1 MCCPIN
7 KKWFVSFFV
16 VVVLKP
22 FIPPHSIIENLLLK
36 RIAFLPTALRRIMK
50 MVFIND
56 LPVLNYEVVIVV
68 YSNTIQEVVAWRLL
82 VPSSK

>member
-1 MCCPIN
+1 M
-7 KKWFVSFFV
+7 
-16 VVVLKP
+16 
-22 FIPPHSIIENLLLK
+22 
-36 RIAFLPTALRRIMK
+36 PTALGRIMK

-68 YSNTIQEVVAWRLL
+68 YSNRIQEVVAWRLL